1 MNLAFRMAMAAD
13 DGKPRLPGSLE
24 VNRRLSQWLTI
35 RADGKVEV
43 RSGKVEIGQGILTA
57 LAQIVACELQ
67 VRFERIVMV
76 GASTAASPDEAV
88 TSGSLSVQ
96 ESGSALRHAAAEARC
111 LLIAEAARRSGFD
124 AARIA
129 CDDGEFRVDGRAI
142 GLNYWAFAD
151 AGLLEREATGKV
163 APLPSAALAVVGA
176 SVPRIDLPDK
186 VFGLPRFVHDLELP
200 GMLHA
205 AILRPPS
212 PAARLVGLDDSR
224 ARAIEGC
231 ERVLRDGSFV
241 GVLAASGAAAR
252 RALEALRGAARWEE
266 AATLPDAA
274 ALGAWLKQQPVE
286 TKLVDARSAAQPG
299 AQPTAASRTVRA
311 AFTRPYLAHASL
323 GPACALA
330 CWSGA
335 GAAARVE
342 VWTHS
347 QGIYNLRADLAL
359 ATGLPAERIVVHHVE
374 GAGCYGHNGA
384 DDVAWDAVLMARAE
398 PGRPVRVLWSRA
410 DELAWSP
417 FGPPMLVQLEA
428 DLDAEGRVLAWRHD
442 VWSNGHGT
450 RPGRAKTPA
459 LLAAWH
465 LEQPHERLVAVNA
478 ALAAGG
484 GSERNAVPGY
494 EFASWQ
500 VHNHRLLTMP
510 IRTSALRSLG
520 AFANVFAV
528 ESFVDDL
535 AREAGRDPLDW
546 RLDYLR
552 DPRARAVLEKVA
564 QMSGWRGLRR
574 SDGIGYGMAYA
585 RYKNTGAYCAVV
597 AEIEAGTQI
606 RARRLWI
613 AVDVGRVINPD
624 GIANQTEGGA
634 IQATS
639 WALKEAVTFDRT
651 RITSDAWETYP
662 ILRFSEVPQVTVE
675 IISDPDAP
683 SLGAGES
690 AHGPVA
696 GALGNA
702 VRDALGVRVRDL
714 PLTPEQIAAAA

>member
-1 MNLAFRMAMAAD
+1 MNLAFRMATTAD
-13 DGKPRLPGSLE
+13 DGKPRLPGSLQ
-24 VNRRLSQWLTI
+24 VNRRLSQWLTL
-35 RADGKVEV
+35 RGDGKVEV

-76 GASTAASPDEAV
+76 AASTAASPDEAV

-96 ESGSALRHAAAEARC
+96 ESGTALRHAAAEARA
-111 LLIAEAARRSGFD
+111 LMLDEAARRKGVE
-124 AARIA
+124 AASIEIH
-129 CDDGEFRVDGRAI
+129 DGEFMHDGQSL
-142 GLNYWAFAD
+142 GLGYWSLAD
-151 AGLLEREATGKV
+151 AGLLEREATGSI
-163 APLPSAALAVVGA
+163 APLPSAAVSVVG
-176 SVPRIDLPDK
+176 SPVRRIDLPDK
-186 VFGLPRFVHDLELP
+186 VFGLPRFVHDLEFP

-212 PAARLVGLDDSR
+212 PAARVMDLDDSR
-224 ARAIEGC
+224 ARLIAGFKQ
-231 ERVLRDGSFV
+231 VVRDGNFV
-241 GVLAASGAAAR
+241 GVLAASGASAR
-252 RALEALRGAARWEE
+252 QALDALRGGTRWEE
-266 AATLPDAA
+266 SETLPEAS
-274 ALGAWLKQQPVE
+274 ALGDWLKQQPVE
-286 TKLVDARSAAQPG
+286 TKLVDERKAAQPVP
-299 AQPTAASRTVRA
+299 AMRTVRA
-311 AFTRPYLAHASL
+311 TYTRPYIAHASL

-330 CWSGA
+330 CWSGS
-335 GAAARVE
+335 GDEARIE

-347 QGIYNLRADLAL
+347 QGIYNLRTDLAL
-359 ATGLPAERIVVHHVE
+359 ATGLPAERIIVNHVE

-384 DDVAWDAVLMARAE
+384 DDVAFDAVLMARAA
-398 PGRPVRVLWSRA
+398 PGRVVRVLWSRA

-417 FGPPMLVQLEA
+417 FGPPMAVQVEA
-428 DLDAEGRVLAWRHD
+428 DLDSQGRVVAWRHD
-442 VWSNGHGT
+442 VWGNGHGT
-450 RPGRAKTPA
+450 RPGRSKTPA

-465 LEQPHERLVAVNA
+465 LEKPYERLIAVNA

-510 IRTSALRSLG
+510 IRASALRSLG

-535 AREAGRDPLDW
+535 AREAGQDPLEW
-546 RLDYLR
+546 RMGYLR

-564 QMSGWRGLRR
+564 QMSGWHERQR
-574 SDGIGYGMAYA
+574 SESVGYGIAYS

-597 AEIEAGTQI
+597 AEIEAGTEI

-613 AVDVGRVINPD
+613 AVDVGRAINPD

-639 WALKEAVTFDRT
+639 WALKEAVAFDRT
-651 RITSDAWETYP
+651 RITSDTWETYP
-662 ILRFSEVPQVTVE
+662 ILRFSEVPQVAVE
-675 IISDPDAP
+675 IISDPDTP

-714 PLTPEQIAAAA
+714 PLTPEHIAAAA